1 MRRLLRAERA
11 SSRPEQAAQLLR
23 QGENRVNEA
32 CRRQSVITGET
43 PLDLINSFAK
53 RVKSGMKA
61 LVVKVEYIANCD
73 ESKEPVMKLQVSKR
87 LLSRTADES
96 NEAQQTHLN
105 QLPTRAELE
114 PLLMSAS
121 GEETPPR
128 ALIFPNIDVLTAWA
142 LPLPKLQRMRNRNR
156 RTQVATR
163 TVQHDAPGLAK
174 GKSRRARGPRT
185 NGVARIAYNGAV

>member
-32 CRRQSVITGET
+32 RRPQSVITGET
-43 PLDLINSFAK
+43 PPDLINSFAK

-61 LVVKVEYIANCD
+61 LVVKVEYIANYD
-73 ESKEPVMKLQVSKR
+73 EAKEPVMKLQVPKR

-105 QLPTRAELE
+105 QLPARVEPE
-114 PLLMSAS
+114 PLHMSAS
-121 GEETPPR
+121 GEENRPR
-128 ALIFPNIDVLTAWA
+128 SLIFP
-142 LPLPKLQRMRNRNR
+142 
-156 RTQVATR
+156 TR
-163 TVQHDAPGLAK
+163 TLQHDAPGLTRC
-174 GKSRRARGPRT
+174 KSGAPA
-185 NGVARIAYNGAV
+185 NRISP

>member
-1 MRRLLRAERA
+1 MRRLLRAEGA
-11 SSRPEQAAQLLR
+11 SSRPEQATKLLR

-43 PLDLINSFAK
+43 PPDLINSFAR

-61 LVVKVEYIANCD
+61 LVVKVEYMANCD
-73 ESKEPVMKLQVSKR
+73 ETKEPVMKLQVPKR

-114 PLLMSAS
+114 PLHMSPS

-128 ALIFPNIDVLTAWA
+128 ALIFPNIDSLTASV
-142 LPLPKLQRMRNRNR
+142 LPLLRLGERAWKPS
-156 RTQVATR
+156 
-163 TVQHDAPGLAK
+163 DA
-174 GKSRRARGPRT
+174 SRHPYGST
-185 NGVARIAYNGAV
+185 